1 MSITFS
7 ASSYDMPCAEH
18 PLFPKMSTP
27 PSLWLPR
34 SNLPVSVSVSIP
46 LCVCVY
52 LFQVSALFQPLFFN
66 LHPLPPP
73 HVPPSLQAC
82 LSLGTRPQPSS
93 LMCLAIMA
101 SLGSLGLSLAHSL
114 FIMFFL
120 ILSLSPC
127 LTPSVQDSF
136 SLRLCVSANGGPFLF
151 PSALLPSQCLLA
163 PIIVSP
169 NDSAHLSLSLSV
181 SPLSPTLFFLGAQP
195 TYRNRSWPAV
205 SQICSFTVF
214 PPTLTTR
221 DPNST
226 PIVWLESCLTES
238 GRERRGG
245 QGLRGFP
252 GLQCLLKLCQP
263 IPSAGVSKV
272 QGGPCKEHTPRQNPQ
287 GTSTAV
293 APMAN
298 PAAAH
303 ASGCPLA
310 HAIPMSTGQFSQDH
324 SQKLTLILNEL
335 MKET

>member
-136 SLRLCVSANGGPFLF
+136 SGYV
-151 PSALLPSQCLLA
+151 CLLMEV
-163 PIIVSP
+163 PFSSPLPYCPLSVSLLL
-169 NDSAHLSLSLSV
+169 SLCLQMTLHTSLSLSLS
-181 SPLSPTLFFLGAQP
+181 PLCPPHSS
-195 TYRNRSWPAV
+195 SWEP
-205 SQICSFTVF
+205 S
-214 PPTLTTR
+214 PPTGTA
-221 DPNST
+221 P
-226 PIVWLESCLTES
+226 
-238 GRERRGG
+238 GR
-245 QGLRGFP
+245 
-252 GLQCLLKLCQP
+252 LCPKSVASQ
-263 IPSAGVSKV
+263 SS
-272 QGGPCKEHTPRQNPQ
+272 HPR
-287 GTSTAV
+287 
-293 APMAN
+293 
-298 PAAAH
+298 
-303 ASGCPLA
+303 
-310 HAIPMSTGQFSQDH
+310 
-324 SQKLTLILNEL
+324 
-335 MKET
+335 